1 MNQSYY
7 CRLLF
12 LLSFLLLISTTG
24 VAAQSDLPDEV
35 GELVA
40 GNNTFAFDLYQAIA
54 KVDNQSIIYSPYSIS
69 QALAMIYAGAGADTE
84 TQMAQTLHFMLP
96 QDDLHPAFSALDF
109 DLNNRDSQA
118 DEPTFRLNIVNAL
131 WGQVG
136 YPFND
141 DYLETLESNYG
152 AGLQTLDFG
161 TEAEEA
167 RLMINDWVAEATEER
182 ILDVVPEGVITANTR
197 LVLANAI
204 YFNASWLNPFFE
216 RATEDDT
223 FTLLDGEQVTV
234 PMMRQQSQFAYLQGV
249 GYQAVDL
256 PYLDRQMAMLII
268 LPEDGNFEEFE
279 SGLNAELFNETVD
292 TMSSTTVSLAMPKFE
307 YEFDLPLNSALTEMG
322 MVDAF
327 DEAKANFSAM
337 ANLGAARENLFIS
350 DVLHKAFI
358 KVDENGTEAA
368 AATLGMMSATSMPVE
383 IIELELNRPFLFAIY
398 DKQTNTILFIGRMMN
413 PAD

>member
-1 MNQSYY
+1 
-7 CRLLF
+7 
-12 LLSFLLLISTTG
+12 
-24 VAAQSDLPDEV
+24 
-35 GELVA
+35 
-40 GNNTFAFDLYQAIA
+40 
-54 KVDNQSIIYSPYSIS
+54 
-69 QALAMIYAGAGADTE
+69 MIYAGAGADTE

-96 QDDLHPAFSALDF
+96 QDDLHTAFSALDF

-118 DEPTFRLNIVNAL
+118 DEPTFRLNIVNAI

-141 DYLETLESNYG
+141 GYLETLESNYG
-152 AGLQTLDFG
+152 AGLQTVDFG

-182 ILDVVPEGVITANTR
+182 ILDVVPEGLITANTR

-223 FTLLDGEQVTV
+223 FTLRDGEQITV

-268 LPEDGNFEEFE
+268 LPEDGSFEEFE
-279 SGLNAELFNETVD
+279 SRLNAELFNETLD
-292 TMSSTTVSLAMPKFE
+292 TMSSTTVSLTMPKFE
-307 YEFDLPLNSALTEMG
+307 YEFDLPLNNALTEMG

-398 DKQTNTILFIGRMMN
+398 DKRTNTILFIGRMMN
-413 PAD
+413 PAE